1 LKGQKGE
8 ERYVGENKELER
20 RKKEE
25 QGKMEWKRK
34 EDEMEE
40 KMKEE
45 KEGKKEEKEKEG
57 DHGSKLQSVP
67 LPAALDQ
74 PLHC

>member
-1 LKGQKGE
+1 MKGQKGE

-34 EDEMEE
+34 EDEMKE
-40 KMKEE
+40 K
-45 KEGKKEEKEKEG
+45 KKEENEG
-57 DHGSKLQSVP
+57 DPGSKLQLVP

-74 PLHC
+74 PLHY

>member
-1 LKGQKGE
+1 M
-8 ERYVGENKELER
+8 GENKELER

-34 EDEMEE
+34 EDEM
-40 KMKEE
+40 KEE
-45 KEGKKEEKEKEG
+45 NEG
-57 DHGSKLQSVP
+57 DPGSKLQLVP

>member
-1 LKGQKGE
+1 MTGQKGE
-8 ERYVGENKELER
+8 ERYVGENKELKR
-20 RKKEE
+20 HKKEE

-40 KMKEE
+40 MKKKE
-45 KEGKKEEKEKEG
+45 KEEG
-57 DHGSKLQSVP
+57 DHGSKLQLVP

>member
-1 LKGQKGE
+1 
-8 ERYVGENKELER
+8 
-20 RKKEE
+20 
-25 QGKMEWKRK
+25 MEWKRK
-34 EDEMEE
+34 VDEMKE
-40 KMKEE
+40 KK
-45 KEGKKEEKEKEG
+45 EKEKEEG

>member
-1 LKGQKGE
+1 MKGQKGE

-20 RKKEE
+20 HKKEE

-34 EDEMEE
+34 EDEMKE
-40 KMKEE
+40 KNKEE
-45 KEGKKEEKEKEG
+45 NEG
-57 DHGSKLQSVP
+57 DPGSKLQLVP